1 MLLRPAFATPEVTM
15 IYPRQDSILAQLL
28 TDFLTDHQ
36 AQLSPEGY
44 RRYAYILDL
53 LELFLERHRPGR
65 RRREW
70 GPMSS
75 VSGTSGGLLGAADLT
90 RSRAKFLG
98 EFLHHEMAVDA
109 ETLQLAR
116 AVTQELG
123 VWLAAQGYV
132 PRG

>member
-1 MLLRPAFATPEVTM
+1 MGFPQ
-15 IYPRQDSILAQLL
+15 QDSILAPLL
-28 TDFLTDHQ
+28 TEFLADHQ

-65 RRREW
+65 RRREC
-70 GPMSS
+70 GPMTSAER
-75 VSGTSGGLLGAADLT
+75 TSGGLLGAADPT
-90 RSRAKFLG
+90 RGRAKFLG
-98 EFLHHEMAVDA
+98 EFLPQEMAVDA
-109 ETLQLAR
+109 ETLQVAR

-123 VWLAAQGYV
+123 VWLAAKGYV